1 MTSVFQLLIFRGV
14 CFLFF
19 LFFRVVFLGGGGF
32 AGFVVSDLRMLFLL
46 VELLIMK
53 FFSCVFVSKS
63 GDIITKPLLW
73 NGLLILEINEDILL
87 MVQKSG

>member
-1 MTSVFQLLIFRGV
+1 M
-14 CFLFF
+14 
-19 LFFRVVFLGGGGF
+19 VFLGGGGF
-32 AGFVVSDLRMLFLL
+32 AGFVVSVLRMVFCWWN
-46 VELLIMK
+46 LLIMK

-73 NGLLILEINEDILL
+73 NGLLILEINDDILL